1 MHVLGRPGTARGA
14 GRPFAAIGA
23 VTVVVAGMAGIA
35 AFTLPAAATT
45 HQPAP
50 TYHVRV
56 LLSGKNLHHRYTKAG
71 SPEQHA
77 EPLAAPGGIT
87 YLDGHLFTAFQN
99 GVGPHGQASRDGN
112 RDSTIVEFTLSGA
125 VVKQWDIRGKNAG
138 LTANRR
144 TGLLVATVNED
155 ANSSL
160 YTIRPATGVLTHYAY
175 AKPLPHRGGTGAIS
189 FDNGLML
196 ISASAPGTSGAPA
209 RDPGY
214 PAVYLVTLNKARHLA
229 YFGALFHDGSRA
241 TAVNGPHSGH
251 PVTLARTDPDSS
263 EVVPGIEARFAGDFL
278 VTSPGDKEQVY
289 VSAPRTRHQHLWVL
303 GLSQPVEATAW
314 STSWHGSFYATSTG
328 GDTVDVISGSFWPGT
343 AFVSVTPC
351 QAGHAP
357 AACPGPGSPASW
369 LGQLDMSTGHIAR
382 VSLSGAA
389 LHPQGVIFVA
399 SGAVPAV
406 QRGRAPGVASPRA

>member
-1 MHVLGRPGTARGA
+1 M
-14 GRPFAAIGA
+14 
-23 VTVVVAGMAGIA
+23 
-35 AFTLPAAATT
+35 
-45 HQPAP
+45 
-50 TYHVRV
+50 RV
-56 LLSGKNLHHRYTKAG
+56 ILSGKNLHHRYTKAG

-77 EPLAAPGGIT
+77 EALAAPDGIT

-99 GVGPHGQASRDGN
+99 GVGPRGQASRDGN

-125 VVKQWDIRGKNAG
+125 VVRQWDIRGKNDG
-138 LTANRR
+138 LTANRQ

-175 AKPLPHRGGTGAIS
+175 DKPLPHHGGTGAIS
-189 FDNGLML
+189 FDHGLML
-196 ISASAPGTSGAPA
+196 ISAPAPGTAGPAAP
-209 RDPGY
+209 DPRY
-214 PAVYLVTLNKARHLA
+214 PAVYAVTLNKARHLA
-229 YFGALFHDGSRA
+229 YFSALFDDGSRA

-263 EVVPGIEARFAGDFL
+263 EVVPGFEARFAGDFM
-278 VTSPGDKEQVY
+278 VTSPGDQEQVY

-303 GLSQPVEATAW
+303 ALSQPVEGTAW

-351 QAGHAP
+351 HAGHAP
-357 AACPGPGSPASW
+357 AACPGSGSPASW

-399 SGAVPAV
+399 SGAVSAV
-406 QRGRAPGVASPRA
+406 HRGRAPGVASPRAW